1 MASTKSRWTKDDY
14 LFSVMETLVVILQR
28 WYTFLGT
35 GYIIGICVDDVAG

>member
-1 MASTKSRWTKDDY
+1 MESRRIIDDY

-35 GYIIGICVDDVAG
+35 GHIIGICVYDVAR